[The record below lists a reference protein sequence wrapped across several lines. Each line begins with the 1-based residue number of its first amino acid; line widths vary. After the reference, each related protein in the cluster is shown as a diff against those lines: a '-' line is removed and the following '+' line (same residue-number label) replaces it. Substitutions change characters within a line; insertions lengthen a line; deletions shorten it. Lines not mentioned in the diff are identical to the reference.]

1 MCLAAT
7 AVLSCEEVQLL
18 ADCSHPLFVLE
29 IPSAA
34 EALMRRGLLRSFGAL
49 CQYSDRSCFLLAVTE
64 SGRSHVA
71 AWIAQHE
78 RVPAA
83 RLMLVPSVGP

>member
-7 AVLSCEEVQLL
+7 AVLTCEEVQLL

-29 IPSAA
+29 ISSTA

-49 CQYSDRSCFLLAVTE
+49 SEYSDRSCFLLAVTE

-78 RVPAA
+78 RKPAI
-83 RLMLVPSVGP
+83 RLAIVRP